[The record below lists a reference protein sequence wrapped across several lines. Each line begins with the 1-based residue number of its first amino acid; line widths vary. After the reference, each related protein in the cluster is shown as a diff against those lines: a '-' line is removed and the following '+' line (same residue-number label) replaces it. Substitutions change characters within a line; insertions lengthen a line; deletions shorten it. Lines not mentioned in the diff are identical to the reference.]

1 MGLAKLFSKQL
12 SGYPGGY
19 KQMRRGFQGVTET
32 PPFKLPDDPKDRR
45 SRIPRMG
52 FREYWYPA
60 LPAKDVKKSEPSLLR
75 MLGTDVIFFKDTKGE
90 VQALLDWCPHRAV
103 YLSMG
108 KCHFPGFI
116 SCAYHGATFDGDGN
130 CVAFLTEGPDSK
142 MVGVEGMKA
151 KKFPTVTLKGMV
163 FVWTGESEPV
173 DPREDIP
180 PEMFEDH
187 NISRPSFCMFDCNWV
202 IVLENT
208 MDAHNAFMVH
218 RNALRILGS
227 RLGGRPRTPLG
238 YRVHI
243 VNDKVVHYRPGEDK
257 SSVEQYYYDEDG
269 NIPYQ
274 MYYPG
279 VDGVWPLHR
288 WRLMWTWLTDR
299 KTKKQNK
306 MLGMRRPPSAET
318 PDVNEWNGT
327 RLPGMSRTGGN
338 NRDFRSTRWP
348 VPVEENL
355 TRMVYLNV
363 ERYPNPA
370 ELVEARLQSDF
381 LALPRLGAELQ
392 LPKPGLRRGEVR
404 PILGARVHVID
415 RLGGGGHA
423 PPVHR
428 AQPGHSPSPGVGG
441 GGSGGLGRNLG
452 RTTGSGGR
460 RQGSRGIRNLQPG
473 ASRRG
478 VAPATLTG

>member
-1 MGLAKLFSKQL
+1 MGIGKLFAKPL

-19 KQMRRGFQGVTET
+19 KKMRRGFQGVDQT
-32 PPFKLPDDPKDRR
+32 PTFEVPDDPKDRR
-45 SRIPRMG
+45 SRIPPMG
-52 FREYWYPA
+52 YREYWYPA
-60 LPAKDVKKSEPSLLR
+60 LPAKDVKTSEPSLLR
-75 MLGTDVIFFKDTKGE
+75 MLGTDVIFFKDKQGE
-90 VQALLDWCPHRAV
+90 VQGLLDWCPHRAV

-108 KCHFPGFI
+108 KCYFEGFVT
-116 SCAYHGATFDGDGN
+116 CPYHGATFDGDGN

-142 MVGVEGMKA
+142 MVGQEGMKA
-151 KKFPTVTLKGMV
+151 RKFPTVTLKGMV
-163 FVWTGESEPV
+163 FVWMGDSEPV
-173 DPREDIP
+173 DPKEDIP

-218 RNALRILGS
+218 RNSLRILGS

-243 VNDKVVHYRPGEDK
+243 VNEKVVHYRPGEDK
-257 SSVEQYYYDEDG
+257 TAIEKYYYDENDK
-269 NIPYQ
+269 IPYQ

-288 WRLMWTWLTDR
+288 YRLLWTWFFDWKAKRAGQTAGR
-299 KTKKQNK
+299 
-306 MLGMRRPPSAET
+306 RRPPTADT

-338 NRDFRSTRWP
+338 NRYFRSTRWP

-363 ERYPNPA
+363 ERYENEPSFLTKLFKGLTWPYRNWNLNFNFRNQDYDAEKYVQYAAPEYMSSTDSVVVGMRRLFTEHARDVKLRRANEEEAPEAMEETPA
-370 ELVEARLQSDF
+370 EILVREGDARVAEASDVYDAGRLEE
-381 LALPRLGAELQ
+381 EL
-392 LPKPGLRRGEVR
+392 LRRR
-404 PILGARVHVID
+404 
-415 RLGGGGHA
+415 
-423 PPVHR
+423 
-428 AQPGHSPSPGVGG
+428 
-441 GGSGGLGRNLG
+441 
-452 RTTGSGGR
+452 
-460 RQGSRGIRNLQPG
+460 
-473 ASRRG
+473 
-478 VAPATLTG
+478 